1 MKSKT
6 FTTLNVVTTA
16 MLCAF
21 AVVLANAFHHLA
33 ADFAS
38 LFSPMHLPVFLS
50 GLLCGMWPGLIC
62 GAVTP
67 LVSFL
72 SSGRPPFPDG
82 LIPMTLELAAYGF
95 LSGLLRGLF
104 VLNPK
109 TQKVSG
115 LLAVA
120 LSMVAGRAVNALA
133 GAIILAANGAP
144 FFPSLGTKFLQNFTS
159 TWAGIVVQL
168 ALIPVIMLALQKSG
182 VLLKYTVPDEQQ

>member
-1 MKSKT
+1 
-6 FTTLNVVTTA
+6 
-16 MLCAF
+16 
-21 AVVLANAFHHLA
+21 
-33 ADFAS
+33 
-38 LFSPMHLPVFLS
+38 
-50 GLLCGMWPGLIC
+50 MWPGLIC

-82 LIPMTLELAAYGF
+82 LIPMTPELAAYGF

-104 VLNPK
+104 VKNPK

-144 FFPSLGTKFLQNFTS
+144 FFLSLGTKFLQNFTS

-182 VLLKYTVPDEQQ
+182 VLLKYTLPDEQQ